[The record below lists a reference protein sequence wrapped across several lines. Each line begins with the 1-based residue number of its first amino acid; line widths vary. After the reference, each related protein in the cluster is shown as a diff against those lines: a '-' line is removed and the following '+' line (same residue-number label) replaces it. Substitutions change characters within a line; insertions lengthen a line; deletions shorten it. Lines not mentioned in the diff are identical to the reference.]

1 MDCVNE
7 NQLKLLHKSMILK
20 FYKKLTYHRLSQTD
34 LGSYKKVQDFF
45 FKDPLNKII
54 HLLKLSFIGLLV
66 YFFPLW
72 LNGALISFKGCSYVV
87 ILS

>member
-20 FYKKLTYHRLSQTD
+20 FYKKLTHHRLSQTD

-45 FKDPLNKII
+45 LKI
-54 HLLKLSFIGLLV
+54 H
-66 YFFPLW
+66 
-72 LNGALISFKGCSYVV
+72 
-87 ILS
+87 